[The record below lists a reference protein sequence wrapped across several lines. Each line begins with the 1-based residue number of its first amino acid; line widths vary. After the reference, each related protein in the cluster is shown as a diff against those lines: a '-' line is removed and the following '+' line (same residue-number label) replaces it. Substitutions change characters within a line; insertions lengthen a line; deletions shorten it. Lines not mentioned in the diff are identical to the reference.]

1 MLANLIMG
9 LELLL
14 IYLIKYGLFL
24 IPLYFVVKFAM
35 IAALRTVREEYA
47 AELYGHPGPTGDEND
62 GPML

>member
-47 AELYGHPGPTGDEND
+47 AELYDHPGPTGDEND
-62 GPML
+62 GSML

>member
-1 MLANLIMG
+1 MLANVLMG

-35 IAALRTVREEYA
+35 IAALRTVREEYT
-47 AELYGHPGPTGDEND
+47 AELYDHSGPTDDEND
-62 GPML
+62 GPIL